1 MTTPTLLARRINFE
15 LSELSAYDAHH
26 EFEHLCRE
34 LAKARLVSNV
44 LPATGPVAAGGDQG
58 RDFETFHTYLATG
71 LRFATGFLGLATSDT
86 VVFACTLQR
95 DDLKSKIK
103 SDLKSICTQGTEVQR
118 VYFFASASVPVAQ
131 RHDLQKFARD
141 TYQVELEILDGLAI
155 AELLTDPD
163 IFWIAETYLRLTADL
178 RPPSPP
184 GEPPF
189 PEWYTALK
197 RQWTAAERVP
207 VNHGDFSQLIRGL
220 RHATDTREA
229 RPDLATWLS
238 LVEQYLACGPHSD
251 AVQRARYE
259 IARATLRGAGDLRP
273 AEHHVRTF
281 FAEITSMTAPAALL
295 DASVLLQYATT
306 ATLAGEAALD
316 DDQLRTWTTELRQH
330 LTTLL
335 EDPATPGHR
344 AGILHAAASLSLHID
359 YSALPERR
367 PTADPILELSDSAPD
382 DLGGI
387 TEMPSW
393 MPLVDTDHAM
403 SCLAE
408 LVDLLADAP
417 TYPVDSLA
425 NYFDMLAP
433 VLADHPLYD
442 RVRGGLDEV
451 TSRQSGDAA
460 KAQRCRA
467 RAISLCR
474 SGNWLAAL
482 RDLHEAKVT
491 WWHGDTMRDALLSM
505 RFLSRVYSELAMP
518 LAAKQ
523 YALSVAYAASV
534 LPQRD
539 LTDLVPAGLFAAANA
554 DHSTGAWLSA
564 LRMTHAAVVLHTQF
578 AAAPWNFDR
587 HRDLATAT
595 AHATMIQ
602 AAARHR
608 PQLAD
613 PVTQLI
619 ADAGLAPFVDGLLA
633 EDRTQ
638 WEWDEATWR
647 AQAERDLS
655 GAPFCDAAP
664 IRVFQFEAL
673 GQRWSVR
680 CRNARPVVVA
690 AEEFCAAAQ
699 ILLVEL
705 ATADPVLLA
714 TTVDIDCELFAA
726 GREPAERAQPIPDN
740 TCSRWKVHL
749 PSEGPES
756 PEEIND
762 QLLPILVQILRHNSL
777 LPADTFMKII
787 KDALRRGLAH
797 KLTTASSYRRMTAFF
812 TREADPTDRVR
823 ADPLG
828 DTTKPFPFTGAVALA
843 APTTPGPGY
852 DRDEAERM
860 IKDRYTNASAM
871 TRHTLP
877 QALRDTS
884 LRAHFADLLAGGRK
898 EWHLLMALANL
909 VLNHWMLVLTGSVPS
924 RVAKD
929 DITREQQADDP
940 MPSNAQIREQFDTF
954 LAAGVVSAAES
965 WGLQVNQVTPDIAAI
980 EALLKTRYRY
990 WDDDIDHVPV
1000 LPVS

>member
-1 MTTPTLLARRINFE
+1 MATPTLLARRISFE

-34 LAKARLVSNV
+34 LSKARLVSNV

-95 DDLKSKIK
+95 DNLKSKIK

-118 VYFFASASVPVAQ
+118 VYFFASSPVPVAQ

-141 TYQVELEILDGLAI
+141 NYQVELEILDGLAI
-155 AELLTDPD
+155 AELLTGPD

-178 RPPSPP
+178 RPPSPS
-184 GEPPF
+184 GEPPL
-189 PEWYTALK
+189 PGWYTALK
-197 RQWTAAERVP
+197 LQWTVAERVP
-207 VNHGDFSQLIRGL
+207 VNHGDFSQLVRGL

-229 RPDLATWLS
+229 RSDLATWLS
-238 LVEQYLACGPHSD
+238 LVEQFLAGGPDSD
-251 AVQRARYE
+251 TAQRARYE
-259 IARATLRGAGDLRP
+259 IARATLRGTGDLRP
-273 AEHHVRTF
+273 AEHHVRAF
-281 FAEITSMTAPAALL
+281 FAEITSMAAPAALL

-316 DDQLRTWTTELRQH
+316 HDELRNWATELRQH

-335 EDPATPGHR
+335 EGTAAPGR
-344 AGILHAAASLSLHID
+344 RVGLLNAAASLSLHID
-359 YSALPERR
+359 YGALPQRWPEG
-367 PTADPILELSDSAPD
+367 DPILDLPGDAPD
-382 DLGGI
+382 DLEGI
-387 TEMPSW
+387 AEIPAW
-393 MPLVDTDHAM
+393 VPLVDVGHAM

-408 LVDLLADAP
+408 LVGLLAEAP

-425 NYFDMLAP
+425 NYFDMIAP
-433 VLADHPLYD
+433 ILADHPLYD

-467 RAISLCR
+467 RAISMCR
-474 SGNWLAAL
+474 SGNWPAAL
-482 RDLHEAKVT
+482 RDLHEAKVA

-505 RFLSRVYSELAMP
+505 RFISRVYSELAMP

-523 YALSVAYAASV
+523 YGLSVAYLAGV

-578 AAAPWNFDR
+578 AADPWDFER
-587 HRDLATAT
+587 HQDLPTAT
-595 AHATMIQ
+595 AHAAMIQ

-608 PQLAD
+608 PQLAG

-638 WEWDEATWR
+638 WEWDEGTWR

-680 CRNARPVVVA
+680 CRNARPLVVA

-705 ATADPVLLA
+705 ATADPVLLP
-714 TTVDIDCELFAA
+714 TTVDIDCELFAP
-726 GREPAERAQPIPDN
+726 GDEPAERAQPIPDN

-749 PSEGPES
+749 PSEAPES
-756 PEEIND
+756 PEEING
-762 QLLPILVQILRHNSL
+762 QLLPILVQILGHNSL
-777 LPADTFMKII
+777 LPEGAFMKIVEG
-787 KDALRRGLAH
+787 ALGRGLAH
-797 KLTTASSYRRMTAFF
+797 KLTTADSYRRMTAFF
-812 TREADPTDRVR
+812 TREADPTDGVH

-828 DTTKPFPFTGAVALA
+828 DTTEPFPFTGAVALA

-852 DRDEAERM
+852 DWDAAERM
-860 IKDRYTNASAM
+860 IKERYTNASAM

-877 QALRDTS
+877 QAMGDAS
-884 LRAHFADLLAGGRK
+884 LREHFADLLADGRR

-909 VLNHWMLVLTGSVPS
+909 VLNHRMLVGTGSVPS
-924 RVAKD
+924 RVTKD
-929 DITREQQADDP
+929 DLIREEQADDP
-940 MPSNAQIREQFDTF
+940 MPSNGQIREQFGTF
-954 LAAGVVSAAES
+954 LATGVISAANS